1 MDDVPII
8 SIVAHFVS
16 VRYMQ
21 VEQVSQLATFS
32 EGLLDYHQQCTEILK
47 GLVETLQM
55 KWVLYFTRYSI
66 TIRADIVFHI
76 FTAFFHNSRRD
87 EAASRPKLEFS
98 PKTLAD
104 LNIDAV
110 LPLGGSSDGLAN
122 GGRFFA
128 SQKNNHPSNTKYN
141 NNNKNIDNNNTT
153 TKPHHHQQTNNNNN
167 LLNSNNNNQYNNL
180 FSSQQN
186 LAKTNIIHTS
196 NITRSRIY
204 GSQQS
209 LSTVSNH
216 SSTNS
221 INNTKTP
228 PFYQLQ
234 PHQLQHQ
241 QQSNSH
247 NNLMQGYS
255 QTNSNT
261 NSHSN
266 HLIIDN
272 SQSPTDVWLNAW
284 NSPPSSATT
293 TTRNSS
299 SSSTLDMFSAP
310 QINNHS
316 SQITTSSSSNFNYRT
331 NNTINSNTTTNSTTS
346 HQYQHTSTNSN
357 HFSNFNSQ
365 NGLFSDPWTGEF
377 YYLFI

>member
-1 MDDVPII
+1 M
-8 SIVAHFVS
+8 
-16 VRYMQ
+16 
-21 VEQVSQLATFS
+21 E
-32 EGLLDYHQQCTEILK
+32 
-47 GLVETLQM
+47 
-55 KWVLYFTRYSI
+55 FT
-66 TIRADIVFHI
+66 
-76 FTAFFHNSRRD
+76 
-87 EAASRPKLEFS
+87 PKS
-98 PKTLAD
+98 LAD

-110 LPLGGSSDGLAN
+110 LPLGGGNGSSDGLAN

-128 SQKNNHPSNTKYN
+128 THKSNHPSNAKYN

-153 TKPHHHQQTNNNNN
+153 TTTKHHNQQTNNNN
-167 LLNSNNNNQYNNL
+167 LLNSNNNHHNINNQYNTL

-186 LAKTNIIHTS
+186 LAKTNIIQTS

-247 NNLMQGYS
+247 NNLLQGYN
-255 QTNSNT
+255 QINSNNT
-261 NSHSN
+261 NSHNN

-272 SQSPTDVWLNAW
+272 NQSPTDVWLNAW

-310 QINNHS
+310 SINNHS
-316 SQITTSSSSNFNYRT
+316 SQITTSSSSNFNYRI

-346 HQYQHTSTNSN
+346 QQYQHTSTNSN
-357 HFSNFNSQ
+357 HFNNFNSQ

-377 YYLFI
+377 YYLFILFDSLL